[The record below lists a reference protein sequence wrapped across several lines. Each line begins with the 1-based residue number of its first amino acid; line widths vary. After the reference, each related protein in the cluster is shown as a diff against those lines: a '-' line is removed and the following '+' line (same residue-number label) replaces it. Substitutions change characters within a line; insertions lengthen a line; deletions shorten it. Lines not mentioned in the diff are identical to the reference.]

1 MIIEAIEILFKII
14 TPITI
19 IAFIIFFIIAFS
31 IKIQMWREDFF
42 EELKNFKIGLPSMII
57 TIFGFIS
64 IFTLN
69 SLENNFARNEIK
81 EFLLN
86 KDCIIQVEG
95 KKTNS
100 LNGALRAIS
109 KTSDNRNTGT
119 REIKIEIKSKKEKLS
134 IRLQRSFIEN
144 TKYWVYLENHPSTS
158 KNCIGEIN
166 TNQLDNY

>member
-1 MIIEAIEILFKII
+1 
-14 TPITI
+14 
-19 IAFIIFFIIAFS
+19 
-31 IKIQMWREDFF
+31 
-42 EELKNFKIGLPSMII
+42 MII

-64 IFTLN
+64 IFSLN

-95 KKTNS
+95 KKINS
-100 LNGALRAIS
+100 LNKALKSIS
-109 KTSDNRNTGT
+109 KTSDGRNTGNK
-119 REIKIEIKSKKEKLS
+119 EINIELKSKKEKLS

-144 TKYWVYLENHPSTS
+144 TKYWVYLENYPSTS

-166 TNQLDNY
+166 TNLLDKY